1 MKTSKLQI
9 LTLPFVMAKVCYLFN
24 ELLVCDVSPEKQPVN
39 RVVGNGTHGNLL
51 YKDKELL
58 WKENCITGYLDDQLP
73 PQLAIFLQSTH
84 HAVRS
89 AAEWLVLKKSRRC

>member
-9 LTLPFVMAKVCYLFN
+9 LTLPFVIAKLCYLFN
-24 ELLVCDVSPEKQPVN
+24 ELLVGDVSPEKQAVN
-39 RVVGNGTHGNLL
+39 RDVGSGTHSNLV
-51 YKDKELL
+51 YKDKELF
-58 WKENCITGYLDDQLP
+58 WKENRVTGYLDDQWP

-89 AAEWLVLKKSRRC
+89 AA